1 MHDPSK
7 CGRGP
12 RLSDYVSRKTNL
24 SRLGLLILCLVVLSL
39 AACSARRNVFS
50 EPRAERLRRFDR
62 ELTQLQRTNDPV
74 GRTKIYIRISE
85 LRISFV
91 GDAVGMGDF
100 EMMEEHLEGYR
111 TNIKDARD
119 TMMNSGRDASR
130 RSGGFRELEIALRQH
145 MRQLDD
151 IGDRLNFQYREPVD
165 KAITEVSEVRDE
177 LLRVL
182 FPDGNATSSSQ

>member
-1 MHDPSK
+1 
-7 CGRGP
+7 
-12 RLSDYVSRKTNL
+12 
-24 SRLGLLILCLVVLSL
+24 
-39 AACSARRNVFS
+39 
-50 EPRAERLRRFDR
+50 
-62 ELTQLQRTNDPV
+62 
-74 GRTKIYIRISE
+74 E